1 MRPLVDMQYRY
12 YVKIIIRME
21 GNEAS
26 KTIKFVKGNSRDVKV
41 KRQTFKATGGM
52 MSLPNNF
59 ERRGS

>member
-1 MRPLVDMQYRY
+1 
-12 YVKIIIRME
+12 ME